1 MLLQSLSIGWVGRVT
16 DTGILLTDA
25 VIGGEHN
32 IGIRIE
38 SLLAKRH
45 ESDGERYAHK
55 LIGYLFAEGF
65 LIRLIQGAQD
75 YNTPGL
81 RLSALQ
87 RFL

>member
-1 MLLQSLSIGWVGRVT
+1 M
-16 DTGILLTDA
+16 
-25 VIGGEHN
+25 
-32 IGIRIE
+32 

-55 LIGYLFAEGF
+55 LIGDLFAEGF
-65 LIRLIQGAQD
+65 LIRLIQGAQN
-75 YNTPGL
+75 YNMPGL

>member
-1 MLLQSLSIGWVGRVT
+1 MVT

-32 IGIRIE
+32 IGIRIDM

-55 LIGYLFAEGF
+55 LIGDLFAEGF
-65 LIRLIQGAQD
+65 LIRLIQGAQN
-75 YNTPGL
+75 YNMPGL